1 MRIRKYIYGK
11 KRKIVALAVTSAMVC
26 GLALTG
32 CGSSGSET
40 AADAGNAM
48 SQAPSDIKSV
58 QYMLDAV
65 ESSIDTGDMFTERDL
80 AGTYDESEAVY
91 VELSGDSVRIT
102 DSDGETQTVSLSS
115 SDDADETYAD
125 DSIEIDGSQI
135 VIKTAGI
142 YVISGELT
150 NGTITVDAGDEDKVQ
165 LVLAGADISA
175 ESYAAIYAKNADKVF
190 VTLAEDSENTLATS
204 GEYVQTD
211 DNNVDAVI
219 FSKCDLVLNG
229 TGSLD
234 VMAEAGHGIVSKD
247 DLKVT
252 DGNYRIDTPDHALN
266 GKDSVRIAG
275 GTFELICDE
284 DGIHAGN
291 DEQTDGYVYIE
302 GGDFTISVG
311 DDGIHAEGVVYITD
325 GDIDITQSYEG
336 IEGYKV
342 LVAGGDID
350 IVSSDDGFNAAGGSS
365 TESGDSFLPASE
377 DRGMGGGNGADGAD
391 SDSLTTPPEMPNG
404 EDTQVNN
411 SQMTPPA
418 NPGGDNGRPQGNP
431 SGTDQGGS
439 ADSTEDGAAA
449 DTGSSLSGYQVM
461 TPGGDMDSDA
471 DAYLVI
477 TGGSI
482 TVNAD
487 GDGLDSN
494 GYLGISGGEIYVLG
508 PSNDGNGALD
518 CGISAA
524 ITGGSI
530 IAVGGSGMAQGFGE
544 NSSQCSALVAFDSW
558 IEAGETI
565 TLTDSDGNVLLTYEA
580 DKTFDSVVISCSAMT
595 QDGEYT
601 VTAGSESVTFAM
613 DGVTYS
619 NKSGMQG
626 GMGQATP
633 PNGDA
638 GGADGATPPNS
649 DTDESG
655 EAPSNGDIG
664 STSESMSI

>member
-1 MRIRKYIYGK
+1 MKIRKYIHGR
-11 KRKIVALAVTSAMVC
+11 KRKLVALAVASAMVC
-26 GLALTG
+26 GLALAG
-32 CGSSGSET
+32 CGSSDSES
-40 AADAGNAM
+40 AADAGNVM
-48 SQAPSDIKSV
+48 SQASSDIETV
-58 QYMLDAV
+58 QDMLDV
-65 ESSIDTGDMFTERDL
+65 IEESIDTGDMFTERDL

-91 VELSGDSVRIT
+91 VEISGTSVRIT

-115 SDDADETYAD
+115 SDEEDAAYAD

-150 NGTITVDAGDEDKVQ
+150 NGTVTVDAGDEDKVQ
-165 LVLAGADISA
+165 LVLDGADISA

-190 VTLAEDSENTLATS
+190 VTLAEGSENTLATS
-204 GEYVQTD
+204 GECVQTD

-229 TGSLD
+229 TGLLS
-234 VMAEAGHGIVSKD
+234 VTAETGHGIVSKD

-252 DGNYRIDTPDHALN
+252 GGNYRIDTPDHALN

-302 GGDFTISVG
+302 DGDFTISVG

-325 GDIDITQSYEG
+325 GDIDITKSYEG

-365 TESGDSFLPASE
+365 TESGEAAQD
-377 DRGMGGGNGADGAD
+377 
-391 SDSLTTPPEMPNG
+391 
-404 EDTQVNN
+404 NN
-411 SQMTPPA
+411 SQMEPPE
-418 NPGGDNGRPQGNP
+418 NQGGDMGRPQGNP
-431 SGTDQGGS
+431 PGAEPGGDTS
-439 ADSTEDGAAA
+439 STGKGAAS
-449 DTGSSLSGYQVM
+449 DINSSLNGSQAM
-461 TPGGDMDSDA
+461 APGGDMDSDA
-471 DAYLVI
+471 NAYLVI

-508 PSNDGNGALD
+508 PSYDGNGALD
-518 CGISAA
+518 YGISAA
-524 ITGGSI
+524 IAGGSI
-530 IAVGGSGMAQGFGE
+530 VAVGGSGMAQGFGE
-544 NSSQCSALVAFDSW
+544 NSTQCSALVTFDSW

-565 TLTDSDGNVLLTYEA
+565 TLTDSDGSVLLTYEA
-580 DKTFDSVVISCSAMT
+580 DKTYDSVVISCAAMT

-601 VTAGSESVTFAM
+601 VTAGSESVTFTM

-626 GMGQATP
+626 GVGQATP
-633 PNGDA
+633 PNSDA
-638 GGADGATPPNS
+638 GEADGVTPPN
-649 DTDESG
+649 G
-655 EAPSNGDIG
+655 ETE
-664 STSESMSI
+664 STSDSMSI